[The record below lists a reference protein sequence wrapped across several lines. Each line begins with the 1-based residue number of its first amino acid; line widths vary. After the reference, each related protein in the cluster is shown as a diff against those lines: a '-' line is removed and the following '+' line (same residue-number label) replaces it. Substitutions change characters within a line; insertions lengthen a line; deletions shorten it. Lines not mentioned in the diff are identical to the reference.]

1 MNLVSYSRAWSA
13 CFAVLLLL
21 SVRGTARAAEPENA
35 AAVFDAAV
43 EHFDAAQY
51 EAAARAFL
59 RADLLAPDP
68 DTLNNALISAKKSND
83 HLLVTQIAE
92 RALKAHQDDPG
103 LVARARTA
111 LAAAA
116 VHLSLLTLSCSP
128 TPCQVYLDGEEVAP
142 GRMYVSPGTHRISA
156 VQAGAEEE
164 RHLIASEK
172 RVTFSVGTTYVFEI
186 KVPSNESPET
196 PADDSQPRSQEAPPV
211 VPGDRR
217 ASRIPADRV
226 VFYSAVTTTAI
237 LAGFTTW
244 SGVNATRANES
255 LPTKPNETEV
265 RGVEQKVL
273 RTDILL
279 GAALVSGAF
288 TFCWGMWGT
297 DLKAPAIDVG
307 VAWQQGP
314 SATLGGR
321 FQ

>member
-1 MNLVSYSRAWSA
+1 MNIVWHSRARSA

-21 SVRGTARAAEPENA
+21 SVGGMAQAAEPEDA

-68 DTLNNALISAKKSND
+68 DTLNNALVAAKKSNE
-83 HLLVTQIAE
+83 HLLVTRIAE
-92 RALKAHQDDPG
+92 RALEAHQADPG

-116 VHLSLLTLSCSP
+116 VHLSLLTLSCLP
-128 TPCQVYLDGEEVAP
+128 APCQVYLDGEEVAS

-156 VQAGAEEE
+156 ARTGEEE
-164 RHLIASEK
+164 ESDQRASEK

-186 KVPSNESPET
+186 KVPTGESSET
-196 PADDSQPRSQEAPPV
+196 LGDDSPPPPQGARTLV
-211 VPGDRR
+211 VQGVGSANQVR
-217 ASRIPADRV
+217 ADRV
-226 VFYSAVTTTAI
+226 IFYSAIATTAI

-255 LPTKPNETEV
+255 LPTKPNEAEV
-265 RGVEQKVL
+265 QGVEQKVL
-273 RTDILL
+273 RTDIFL

-297 DLKAPAIDVG
+297 DFKPRAVDVG
-307 VAWQQGP
+307 VGWQQGP

-321 FQ
+321 F